1 MRSDFLYPDITER
14 AGATDLDQSRAA
26 DMQQRAIHRAQDIL
40 NGPKQTHLPKHIHDA
55 LAAEFGI
62 GTLT

>member
-1 MRSDFLYPDITER
+1 MRSDFVYPDLSER
-14 AGATDLDQSRAA
+14 AGATDLGQSEAA
-26 DMQQRAIHRAQDIL
+26 DMQQRAIQRAQDIS

-62 GTLT
+62 GTST

>member
-1 MRSDFLYPDITER
+1 
-14 AGATDLDQSRAA
+14 
-26 DMQQRAIHRAQDIL
+26 MQQRAIHRTQDIL

-62 GTLT
+62 GTST